1 MILFPFLPFLFGVF
15 WLLFLGFSGEFYD
28 SFSVYLSVY
37 PLSHLFASCDLTI
50 WNFITFNL

>member
-37 PLSHLFASCDLTI
+37 PLSHLFVSCDLTI